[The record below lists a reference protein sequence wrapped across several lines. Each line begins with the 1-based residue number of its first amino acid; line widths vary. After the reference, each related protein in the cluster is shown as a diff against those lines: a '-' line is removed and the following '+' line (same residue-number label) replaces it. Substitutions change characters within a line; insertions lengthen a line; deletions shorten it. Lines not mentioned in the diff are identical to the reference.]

1 MHMAR
6 QTDVTTPLHP
16 CSEVYNAAALLDRF
30 VSSTYYLATLDS
42 EDSEDEYQ
50 RRRRRRLEDEDADAD
65 AAFLILQQGGEAR
78 SVIWR
83 AMGPCLSQPQHQTS
97 SNAETSFLQ
106 PQASLTQQTQSPDTS
121 IKTKRQNKEDA
132 SRESQMR
139 SSMNRA
145 SAASNTERTPIVSTK
160 QEQRAAI
167 VMFHEGQQQVRAPGM
182 HHAGLDKKQ
191 MAASGVKWCLLQ
203 GLYHFKPALE
213 VLSDLRLDKVLG
225 TGGFAIVM
233 RGLWRDS
240 TVVAVKVFCSSPEGM
255 PIAGQQAQPPLR
267 ALAEALLS
275 RHLAHPH
282 IVKTFD
288 VRCCQLSPAFI
299 QALPSSTQA
308 STPTSVAHRIS
319 MMTTDPMHGDEHAA
333 QHASKVAEVLQQF
346 STYTGITPL
355 YTKQPTSTAGQ
366 ASLSSFDN
374 QSADGFG
381 APVGMNNTACL
392 SWQDLITS
400 VRAMPNDFLTV
411 IVMQHASYGTLW
423 KSIHDGIFTTQDDMT
438 YADRRRRLRA
448 LLRTAREIAMGIE
461 HLHACHV
468 VHGDLKPPAPPPTR
482 PSTFSAWLLT
492 LPLLLLLLLPQANV
506 LLQDSRVDSRGFTAL
521 LADFGLARLVTG
533 AKHMS
538 VKPSGTASYVSAY
551 GMAPELLA
559 SGEVSNRTDVYAYER
574 VLAAVVHGFR
584 PVWEVADEGQ
594 MPGLHMLYNRC
605 VDGDPGARPTAREL
619 VAQLG
624 QLEEEVRNEAQQERK
639 LLKRQGKQEG
649 R

>member
-1 MHMAR
+1 
-6 QTDVTTPLHP
+6 
-16 CSEVYNAAALLDRF
+16 
-30 VSSTYYLATLDS
+30 
-42 EDSEDEYQ
+42 
-50 RRRRRRLEDEDADAD
+50 
-65 AAFLILQQGGEAR
+65 
-78 SVIWR
+78 
-83 AMGPCLSQPQHQTS
+83 MGPCLSQPQHQTS

-121 IKTKRQNKEDA
+121 IKTKRKNKEDA

-145 SAASNTERTPIVSTK
+145 SAASNTERTPINSTN

-167 VMFHEGQQQVRAPGM
+167 VMFHEGQQ
-182 HHAGLDKKQ
+182 
-191 MAASGVKWCLLQ
+191 Q

-423 KSIHDGIFTTQDDMT
+423 KSIQVSAALAIGSHTVIVK
-438 YADRRRRLRA
+438 AA
-448 LLRTAREIAMGIE
+448 HLLRFCT
-461 HLHACHV
+461 V
-468 VHGDLKPPAPPPTR
+468 
-482 PSTFSAWLLT
+482 
-492 LPLLLLLLLPQANV
+492 
-506 LLQDSRVDSRGFTAL
+506 
-521 LADFGLARLVTG
+521 
-533 AKHMS
+533 
-538 VKPSGTASYVSAY
+538 
-551 GMAPELLA
+551 
-559 SGEVSNRTDVYAYER
+559 
-574 VLAAVVHGFR
+574 
-584 PVWEVADEGQ
+584 
-594 MPGLHMLYNRC
+594 
-605 VDGDPGARPTAREL
+605 
-619 VAQLG
+619 
-624 QLEEEVRNEAQQERK
+624 
-639 LLKRQGKQEG
+639 
-649 R
+649 

>member
-1 MHMAR
+1 
-6 QTDVTTPLHP
+6 
-16 CSEVYNAAALLDRF
+16 
-30 VSSTYYLATLDS
+30 
-42 EDSEDEYQ
+42 
-50 RRRRRRLEDEDADAD
+50 
-65 AAFLILQQGGEAR
+65 
-78 SVIWR
+78 
-83 AMGPCLSQPQHQTS
+83 MGACCC
-97 SNAETSFLQ
+97 
-106 PQASLTQQTQSPDTS
+106 
-121 IKTKRQNKEDA
+121 R
-132 SRESQMR
+132 
-139 SSMNRA
+139 
-145 SAASNTERTPIVSTK
+145 
-160 QEQRAAI
+160 
-167 VMFHEGQQQVRAPGM
+167 
-182 HHAGLDKKQ
+182 
-191 MAASGVKWCLLQ
+191 
-203 GLYHFKPALE
+203 
-213 VLSDLRLDKVLG
+213 
-225 TGGFAIVM
+225 
-233 RGLWRDS
+233 
-240 TVVAVKVFCSSPEGM
+240 
-255 PIAGQQAQPPLR
+255 
-267 ALAEALLS
+267 
-275 RHLAHPH
+275 
-282 IVKTFD
+282 FD

-333 QHASKVAEVLQQF
+333 QHASKVAKVLQQF

-423 KSIHDGIFTTQDDMT
+423 KSIQDGIFTTQDDMT

-468 VHGDLKPPAPPPTR
+468 VHGDLKP
-482 PSTFSAWLLT
+482 
-492 LPLLLLLLLPQANV
+492 ANV

-538 VKPSGTASYVSAY
+538 VKPSGTASY
-551 GMAPELLA
+551 MAPELLA
-559 SGEVSNRTDVYAYER
+559 SGEVSNRTDIYAYGIMLFEMVHGHAAYKQDKQKR

-594 MPGLHMLYNRC
+594 MPGLHMIYNRC